1 MGNQRFYKT
10 ERIKSKL
17 MIDNLFTKGAESFTN
32 YPIRVVY
39 KPIKI
44 TGKESAK
51 ILLSVPKKR
60 IKHAV
65 DRNRIKR
72 LFREAYRL
80 NKQELIELLEK
91 REQKLIVGLI
101 YLSSDSIQFEEMNKK
116 INEILTQIKANITG
130 DEKVNN

>member
-39 KPIKI
+39 KPMKT
-44 TGKESAK
+44 TGKESVK

-65 DRNRIKR
+65 GRNRVKR
-72 LFREAYRL
+72 LFRESYRL
-80 NKQELIELLEK
+80 NKKELIEQL
-91 REQKLIVGLI
+91 EQKENKLMVGLI
-101 YLSSDSIQFEEMNKK
+101 YLSSNIIEFEEMNRK
-116 INEILTQIKANITG
+116 IKEILTQIKTNLTG
-130 DEKVNN
+130 DEKVSN